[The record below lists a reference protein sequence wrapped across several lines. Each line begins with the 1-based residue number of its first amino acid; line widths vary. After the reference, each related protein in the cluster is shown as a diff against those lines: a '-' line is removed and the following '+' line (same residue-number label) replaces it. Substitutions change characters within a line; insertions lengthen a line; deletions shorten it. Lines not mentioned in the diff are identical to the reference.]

1 MITAYGATPTGPGTG
16 GVTVGAAD
24 GAVGTALWIDL
35 LKPSA
40 EEVSLVE
47 ARTGLTLPSRD
58 RMQEIEASSR
68 LSRMGDALVMTVP
81 VLTGA
86 ATLEPRTSAVTF
98 VLRGGL
104 LVTLRDDTPGAIASF
119 AAGLA
124 ARRAAPANGADI
136 MLGLMEAIVDRLADV
151 LQDLGGNLDAIS
163 RRIFHQSHNP
173 THRRRRATSRELEA
187 LLRTIG
193 RTGDLSGRARET
205 LVGLKRA
212 VAFLPHGE
220 GTLGLSGSAERLRI
234 IDQDLQSL
242 AEYTDFMGNKTA
254 FLLDATLGIIGIQ
267 QNQVIKIFTIMSVL
281 FLPPTLVASWY
292 GMNFKIIPELQW
304 EWGYAYAIALALL
317 SAVAPY
323 LYFRRKG
330 WV

>member
-1 MITAYGATPTGPGTG
+1 MIAAYRAGPEGIAVTGS
-16 GVTVGAAD
+16 D
-24 GAVGTALWIDL
+24 GTAGDALWLDL
-35 LKPSA
+35 LEPS
-40 EEVSLVE
+40 EEEIALVE

-68 LSRMGDALVMTVP
+68 LSRKGDALVLNVP
-81 VLTGA
+81 VLTGS
-86 ATLEPRTSAVTF
+86 ATLTPHTSAITF
-98 VLRGGL
+98 VLKGNL
-104 LVTLRDDTPGAIASF
+104 LVTLRHATPGAFTTYID
-119 AAGLA
+119 GLA
-124 ARRAAPANGADI
+124 ARQPAPLNGGDVL
-136 MLGLMEAIVDRLADV
+136 LGLMEAIVDRLADL
-151 LQDLGGNLDAIS
+151 LQDLGGNMDAIS
-163 RRIFHQSHNP
+163 HRIFHQPHGA
-173 THRRRRATSRELEA
+173 TQRRRRASSRDLEA

-193 RTGDLSGRARET
+193 RTGDLAGKTRET
-205 LVGLKRA
+205 LLGLKRA

-220 GTLGLSGSAERLRI
+220 GALGLGNAAERMRT

-242 AEYTDFMGNKTA
+242 AEFVDFMGNKTS

-304 EWGYAYAIALALL
+304 EWGYAYAIGLALV
-317 SAVAPY
+317 SAVLPY
-323 LYFRRKG
+323 IYFRRKG